1 MDAIQCYF
9 PSCLSLAS
17 HRGPRQPSL
26 MLNWTGQ
33 VNSLGRA
40 YITSLWGDEIASVS
54 HGSVTVLLSIT
65 HPYIRSPLQLQNETF
80 WNTKKIFA
88 EAEVE
93 WEVRIWE
100 KGQTLLGNLSPF
112 FSLFPYLSF
121 LVNPVMYYCT
131 SYLTK
136 EECCRANHQSAC
148 LH

>member
-1 MDAIQCYF
+1 MDAIQCHF

-17 HRGPRQPSL
+17 HRVPRQPSL

-40 YITSLWGDEIASVS
+40 YITSLWGDEIASAS

-65 HPYIRSPLQLQNETF
+65 LPYIRSPLQLQNETF

-121 LVNPVMYYCT
+121 LVNPVLYYCT

-136 EECCRANHQSAC
+136 GECCRANHQSAC